1 MLGKVNKM
9 RKELTESIFFIIA
22 VAVFDVIITIF
33 ILTLTF
39 VNVAVAVRFKVR
51 ALAWINFLALEVD
64 SFKRDVCLHVS

>member
-1 MLGKVNKM
+1 M

-22 VAVFDVIITIF
+22 VTVFDVIITIF

-39 VNVAVAVRFKVR
+39 VNVAAAVRFKVR

>member
-1 MLGKVNKM
+1 M
-9 RKELTESIFFIIA
+9 REELTESLFSIIPTT
-22 VAVFDVIITIF
+22 VFDVTITIF

-39 VNVAVAVRFKVR
+39 VNIAVAVSFKVK

>member
-1 MLGKVNKM
+1 MKE
-9 RKELTESIFFIIA
+9 ELTESIFFIIPTI
-22 VAVFDVIITIF
+22 VFDVIITIF

-39 VNVAVAVRFKVR
+39 VNIAVAVSFKVK

>member
-1 MLGKVNKM
+1 M
-9 RKELTESIFFIIA
+9 REELTESIFFIIPTI
-22 VAVFDVIITIF
+22 VFDVITIF

-39 VNVAVAVRFKVR
+39 VNMAVAVSFKVK

>member
-1 MLGKVNKM
+1 M

-33 ILTLTF
+33 ILTLIF